1 MHTLTMMKRCYD
13 SSSDEFTLQ
22 IIWARYSY
30 NGIFSFFSGGL
41 VFVFMNARV
50 LSKINEDL
58 GFVHDATKVLTTKDV
73 ATLL

>member
-1 MHTLTMMKRCYD
+1 
-13 SSSDEFTLQ
+13 
-22 IIWARYSY
+22 
-30 NGIFSFFSGGL
+30 L